1 MTDDRTDY
9 DRHMDELAIK
19 IAKSAEGEPTL
30 DVVSACSAIAAFGIR
45 KFYHDRKQR
54 HEALVKIIELMRGI
68 VDKRLD
74 FESTIFNGG
83 DEP

>member
-45 KFYHDRKQR
+45 EFYRDPEQR
-54 HEALVKIIELMRGI
+54 SDALDKIIGLMQGI
-68 VDKRLD
+68 VHKRLD
-74 FESTIFNGG
+74 LKSPIFNGS
-83 DEP
+83 DDD